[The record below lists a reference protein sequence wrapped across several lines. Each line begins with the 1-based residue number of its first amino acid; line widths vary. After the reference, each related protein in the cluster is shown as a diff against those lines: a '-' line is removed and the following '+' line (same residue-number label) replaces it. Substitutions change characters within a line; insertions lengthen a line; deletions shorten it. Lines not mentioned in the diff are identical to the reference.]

1 MKYKKIKSWAKVN
14 LSLNVIK
21 RLPNKQHQ
29 IESLVTFL
37 QIYDEIN
44 INNLNKNKHKI
55 SFSGK
60 FSKGIDNNNTI
71 FKLLNL
77 LEKKKIIKDK
87 KFEIKIKKNIPH
99 KSGMGG
105 GSMNAA
111 SVLKYFMK
119 KKIIMI
125 SNKEAIDLAYK
136 VGSDVAL
143 GLERKNSIL
152 FKNGKI
158 GRLKNKINFH
168 VLIVKPNVDCSTK
181 DIYAKVRKYSKTL
194 YNNTNKRFF
203 ETSYLAQSRNDL
215 EDIVFTKYSKIKTLK
230 YFISNLPNILFT
242 RMTGSGSALVA
253 YFKSKKAANSA
264 AKVFKSKYKN
274 YWYIVSKTI

>member
-44 INNLNKNKHKI
+44 INKLNKNKHKI